1 MKKGFLV
8 LFSLFFCLGSLF
20 AQDLSGIVDNANKV
34 DLSTKFITP
43 KDQHTADRTATVKIE
58 YMPMVNELR
67 IYYTSMYVTYDVGEA
82 MNSIQACL
90 KDFIKEHQ
98 YYNYKYMERDRERY
112 FKSERGYNMAQ
123 YVSHVQLLR

>member
-43 KDQHTADRTATVKIE
+43 KDQHTADKTATVKIE

-67 IYYTSMYVTYDVGEA
+67 IYYTSMYVTYDAGEA

-90 KDFIKEHQ
+90 KDFIKEYQ

-112 FKSERGYNMAQ
+112 FKNERGFNMAQ
-123 YVSHVQLLR
+123 YVSHVQLIR

>member
-20 AQDLSGIVDNANKV
+20 AQDLSGIVDNAKKV

-43 KDQHTADRTATVKIE
+43 KDQHTADKTATVKIE

-67 IYYTSMYVTYDVGEA
+67 IYYTSMYVTYEVGEA

-112 FKSERGYNMAQ
+112 FKNERGYNMAQ

>member
-8 LFSLFFCLGSLF
+8 LFSLFFVLGSLF

-34 DLSTKFITP
+34 DLSTKIITP
-43 KDQHTADRTATVKIE
+43 KDQHTTDKTASVKIE

-67 IYYTSMYVTYDVGEA
+67 IYYTSMYVTYDAGEA

-90 KDFIKEHQ
+90 KDFIKEHSKEAT
-98 YYNYKYMERDRERY
+98 YNAE
-112 FKSERGYNMAQ
+112 
-123 YVSHVQLLR
+123 

>member
-43 KDQHTADRTATVKIE
+43 KDQHTADKTATVKIE

-67 IYYTSMYVTYDVGEA
+67 IYYTSMYVTYEVGEA

-112 FKSERGYNMAQ
+112 FKNERGLSVARQ
-123 YVSHVQLLR
+123 YKNSFA